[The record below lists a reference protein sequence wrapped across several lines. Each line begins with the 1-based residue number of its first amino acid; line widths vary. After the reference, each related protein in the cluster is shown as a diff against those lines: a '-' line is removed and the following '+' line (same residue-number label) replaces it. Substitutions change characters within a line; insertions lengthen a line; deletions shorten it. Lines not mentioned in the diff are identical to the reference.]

1 MKKILFFSAI
11 CLVACT
17 GQTGKSSAEA
27 DSVSNVEEE
36 VDPYVSVSSA
46 SEADVIEF
54 VAEGSY
60 SPIQARNA
68 SPQEVWKYTVNTRM
82 EKEGGVCQL
91 KVHSE
96 IWEKGANKCKSQ
108 STDVFN
114 GHWTVKATL
123 EGRNTRDWYCYSG
136 INNKGDKFA
145 FRVSTSFDKGYTEI
159 PTFPM
164 NYNISNVEMKR
175 LRSEEDG
182 SPANNAADVDA
193 KAIEKI
199 QEFYKNYVFGNQEA
213 TDAVINKYC
222 TKELAKKLADD
233 YEYEGGG
240 YAVWDFRSG
249 AQDGDSDVQKV
260 NSVESLGEGKYKVS
274 YNDMGTKGSCI
285 ISVVVDGD
293 NILFDEI
300 SSK

>member
-27 DSVSNVEEE
+27 DSVSNVVEE

-82 EKEGGVCQL
+82 ENEGGPCQL

-96 IWEKGANKCKSQ
+96 IWDTGATHCQSQ
-108 STDVFN
+108 STDVFK

-136 INNKGDKFA
+136 VNDKGDKFA
-145 FRVSTSFDKGYTEI
+145 FRVSTSFNNGYTEI
-159 PTFPM
+159 PSFPM
-164 NYNISNVEMKR
+164 TYKISNVEMKK
-175 LRSEEDG
+175 LKGENDIVT
-182 SPANNAADVDA
+182 ANNAETNDA
-193 KAIEKI
+193 KVIAKI
-199 QEFYKNYVFGNQEA
+199 QEFYKDYVFGRKDV
-213 TDAVINKYC
+213 TDEVITKYC
-222 TKELAKKLADD
+222 TQKLAKKLADD

-240 YAVWDFRSG
+240 YAIWDFRSG
-249 AQDGDSDVQKV
+249 AQDGDSDVQELTNV
-260 NSVESLGEGKYKVS
+260 YSLGNGVYKVRF
-274 YNDMGTKGSCI
+274 NDMGTKGSCN
-285 ISVVVDGD
+285 ISVIVEGD
-293 NILFDEI
+293 RILFDEI
-300 SSK
+300 N